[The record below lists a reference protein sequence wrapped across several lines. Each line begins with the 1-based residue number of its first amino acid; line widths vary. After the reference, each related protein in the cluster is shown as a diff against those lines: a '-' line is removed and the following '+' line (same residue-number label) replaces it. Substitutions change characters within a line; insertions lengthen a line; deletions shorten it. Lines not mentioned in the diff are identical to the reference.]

1 MSDLPFIHL
10 RVRSSYSLLQSTVLL
25 PGLIDK
31 CIANKMPAVAITDFG
46 NMFGA
51 LEYSLGLSG
60 KGIQPI
66 HGVIFRFDSQLEKD
80 EKIDEI
86 LVLSKSAIG
95 YKNLLKLASKY
106 YTEISDQGNVLTLEK
121 LEQYS
126 EGLIALTSWDKGTV
140 GRLVLENRAD
150 KAEEFLLKLNSIFKD
165 NLYIELIRCGEPG
178 DLDKLEKVL
187 IDFGLRHNIPF
198 VATNEVYF
206 LTKEMHEAH
215 DILSCISD
223 GKYIIDE
230 DRPRVSA
237 EHYLKSS
244 EEMLELFL
252 DIPEAIENTVRIAQR
267 CSIKAEQREVVFPNY
282 EVTVAK
288 NTADELRVL
297 SEKGLDEHLKL
308 VPKEGHSQYRDR
320 LKYEL
325 DIIIEMQFPSY
336 LLIVADFINW
346 SKKNNIP
353 VGPGRGSGA
362 GSIVSWCLGI
372 TDVDPIEYGL
382 FFERFLNPERV
393 SLPDLDIDFCQE
405 KRDQVINYVREKYG
419 SDKVAH
425 IITFGKLQARAVIR
439 DVGRVLQISY
449 GKVDS
454 IAKMVPFSAINPV
467 TLSQAITMEEGI
479 KQAMNNDSEVKKLI
493 DISLK
498 LEGLH
503 RHASTHAAGVVIAAD
518 SLDETVPLYKDP
530 KSDALVIQYSMKYAE
545 LAGLIKFDFLGLK
558 TLTVIDYCTNLVKEV
573 NPDFSVS
580 TIPFK
585 DVATFDLL
593 SKGQSIGVFQFEKS
607 SVRDALS
614 KMKPDSIE
622 DIIALGA
629 LNRPGPMDNIPIYI
643 DCKHGLTEPN
653 YVHPKLEEVL
663 KKTFGVVIYQEQ
675 VMEVAKRLGGYTLGA
690 ADLLRRAMGKKIKA
704 EMDQQKAIFIKGA
717 KGNGLSQ
724 EEASNIFELIAKFA
738 GYGFNRAHAVAYGF
752 ISYYTAYLKANYPS
766 EFLVSI
772 MNTEIDDTDK
782 LNIFIQEAKE
792 LGIEVLPPSINDSE
806 AIFSVVRKEKSV
818 SIRYGLGAL
827 KNVSIAAMNKI
838 VVERLNN
845 GVFKSVPEFMERI
858 GDGVINKRQLEHMIK
873 AGVFDCVH
881 KNRAQLFSSLEQLL
895 KLANKNKA
903 DSNQMSL
910 FSPKSNLSMTQL
922 KEVDN
927 WGYTERLHNECA
939 AFGFYLSEHPLDVYK
954 DNFAK
959 ISVYDAFGIKSRL
972 ASGRFT
978 IKVAGIPVI
987 MRIKSSPKG
996 RYMLLSI
1003 STSTGMIEAMIFDDK
1018 LLEQHR
1024 DNIYAKSPMIFSVD
1038 VRKSGDFERI
1048 TVQGIQ
1054 ELEDFL
1060 SRNKSKLIITL
1071 DQDNANSALKRVIR
1085 KCKDNEK
1092 PLNKVLLKVM
1102 YKQKVVQLEMPDKYF
1117 CDLATISTKDLPQGI
1132 KLIEKV

>member
-1 MSDLPFIHL
+1 MTDLPFIHL
-10 RVRSSYSLLQSTVLL
+10 RVRSSYSLLQSTILL
-25 PGLIDK
+25 PGLVDK
-31 CIANKMPAVAITDFG
+31 CIENKMPAVAMTDFG

-51 LEYSLGLSG
+51 LEYSIGLST

-66 HGVIFRFDSQLEKD
+66 HGVIFRFDSQLE
-80 EKIDEI
+80 EEGKIDEI
-86 LVLSKSAIG
+86 LVIAKNDAG
-95 YKNLLKLASKY
+95 YKNLLKLASQY
-106 YTEISDQGNVLTLEK
+106 YTDVSDKENIITFEK
-121 LEQYS
+121 LSQYS
-126 EGLIALTSWDKGTV
+126 HGLIALTSWDKGTV
-140 GRLVLENRAD
+140 GRLILDNRLD
-150 KAEEFLLKLNSIFKD
+150 KAEEFLLKLNGVFKD
-165 NLYIELIRCGEPG
+165 NLYIELIRCGDIEQSE
-178 DLDKLEKVL
+178 KLEKSF
-187 IDFGLRHNIPF
+187 IDFGLKYNIPF
-198 VATNEVYF
+198 IATNDVYF

-215 DILSCISD
+215 DVLSCISD

-230 DRPRVSA
+230 DRPRVSP

-244 EEMLELFL
+244 EEMAELFS
-252 DIPEAIENTVRIAQR
+252 DIPEAIENTAKIAQR
-267 CSIKAEQREVVFPNY
+267 CSIKAEQHEVVFPNY
-282 EVTVAK
+282 QVTVAK
-288 NTADELRVL
+288 NTSDELRVL
-297 SEKGLDEHLKL
+297 SEKGLNEHLKL
-308 VPKEGHSQYRDR
+308 VSKEKHDQYRDR

-325 DIIIEMQFPSY
+325 DIIIEMKFPSY

-346 SKKNNIP
+346 SKQNNIP

-382 FFERFLNPERV
+382 FFERFLNPERI

-439 DVGRVLQISY
+439 DVGRVLQMPY

-467 TLSQAITMEEGI
+467 SLSQAITMEEGL
-479 KQAMNNDSEVKKLI
+479 KQAIKSDNEVEKLI
-493 DISLK
+493 NISLK

-503 RHASTHAAGVVIAAD
+503 RHASTHAAGVVIAAE
-518 SLDETVPLYKDP
+518 SLDKTVPLYKDP

-558 TLTVIDYCTNLVKEV
+558 TLTVIDNCINLVQDI
-573 NPDFSVS
+573 NPEFGVS
-580 TIPFK
+580 KIPFE
-585 DVATFDLL
+585 DSATFDLL

-614 KMKPDSIE
+614 KMRPDSIE

-643 DCKHGLTEPN
+643 DCKHGITEPN

-690 ADLLRRAMGKKIKA
+690 ADLLRRAMGKKIKS

-717 KGNGLSQ
+717 KDNGLSKD
-724 EEASNIFELIAKFA
+724 EASNIFELIAKFA

-792 LGIEVLPPSINDSE
+792 LGIEVLPPNINASE
-806 AIFSVVRKEKSV
+806 AHFSVVRKSEKV

-838 VVERLNN
+838 FAERHNN
-845 GVFKSVPEFMERI
+845 GDFKSVPDFMERI
-858 GDGVINKRQLEHMIK
+858 GEGVINKRQLEHLIK
-873 AGVFDCVH
+873 AGVFDCIQ
-881 KNRAQLFSSLEQLL
+881 KNRAQLFASLEQLL
-895 KLANKNKA
+895 KLVNKNKA
-903 DSNQMSL
+903 DNNQMSL
-910 FSPKSNLSMTQL
+910 FASGGNANTVRL

-954 DNFAK
+954 ESFSK
-959 ISVYDAFGIKSRL
+959 IGVYDSLGIKSRL
-972 ASGRFT
+972 ANGRFT
-978 IKVAGIPVI
+978 IKVAGIPVTI
-987 MRIKSSPKG
+987 RMKSSPRG
-996 RYMLLSI
+996 RYMLLTI

-1018 LLEQHR
+1018 LLEMHR
-1024 DNIYAKSPMIFSVD
+1024 DNIYTKSPMIFSVD

-1048 TVQGIQ
+1048 TVHGIQ
-1054 ELEDFL
+1054 ELDDFL
-1060 SRNKSKLIITL
+1060 SKNKSKLIITL
-1071 DQDNANSALKRVIR
+1071 DQDNALHALNRVIK
-1085 KCKDNEK
+1085 KCQDNEK
-1092 PLNKVLLKVM
+1092 PLNKVLLKVI
-1102 YKQKVVQLEMPDKYF
+1102 YKQKVVQLEMPDEYF
-1117 CDLATISTKDLPQGI
+1117 CDLSTISIKELPQGI